1 MTLYARM
8 SMIAPGYPEVW
19 WQLAR
24 MQLQLKLIPAAR
36 HSLNA
41 MLEVTRAPDR
51 RQQIKSALAAIP
63 SD

>member
-1 MTLYARM
+1 MTLF
-8 SMIAPGYPEVW
+8 APGYPDVW

-24 MQLQLKLIPAAR
+24 LQLQRKLYPEAR

-51 RQQIKSALAAIP
+51 RQQIKAALAAIP
-63 SD
+63 IG